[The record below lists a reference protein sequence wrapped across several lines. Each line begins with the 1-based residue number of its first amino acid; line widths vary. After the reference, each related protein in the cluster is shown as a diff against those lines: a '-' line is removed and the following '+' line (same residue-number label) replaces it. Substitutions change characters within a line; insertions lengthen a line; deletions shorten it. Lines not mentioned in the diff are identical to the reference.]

1 MMISPSLPSPS
12 LPSPPL
18 PSPPRQR
25 VAVAMSGGVDSS
37 VAAAWLVD
45 QGYDVVG
52 LTMRLW
58 DLCEEGGAVS
68 NQRSCCGTQDVEDA
82 RRVAQT
88 LNIPFY
94 VLTMQQRFQQD
105 VVLPFLNAYAAGRTP
120 NPCMACNQ
128 IIKFRHLWNHAH
140 ALGADFLATGHY
152 AQIICSSDQPPRL
165 FCGEDPLK
173 DQSYFLASTP
183 LAMLAKV
190 RFPLGEVT
198 KEETRKLAEKFGLH
212 LAQKRES
219 QDVCFVPDGDYR
231 SFFRKHGLMDRPG
244 PIQGVDGT
252 VLGQHQ
258 GIHRYTIGQ
267 RKGLGISAPH
277 PLFVVAMDVSL
288 NLLIVGPEA
297 ALYGKN
303 ARLNQLNWLIPDAYT
318 HQHLEVMAKI
328 RYASPPVPATLEM
341 GEEKDDAAVIHFH
354 APQRAI
360 TPGQACVFYRG
371 RQVLGAGWIE
381 SVSG

>member
-1 MMISPSLPSPS
+1 MSISPSLPA
-12 LPSPPL
+12 L
-18 PSPPRQR
+18 PRQR

-37 VAAAWLVD
+37 VAAAWLLD

-58 DLCEEGGAVS
+58 DHCETENGGTAT
-68 NQRSCCGTQDVEDA
+68 NQRSCCGTEDVEDA

-94 VLTMQQRFQQD
+94 VLAMQHRFEQD
-105 VVLPFLNAYAAGRTP
+105 VVIPFVQDYAAGRTP
-120 NPCMACNQ
+120 NPCIRCNQ
-128 IIKFRHLWNHAH
+128 IIKFQHLLDQAH
-140 ALGADFLATGHY
+140 ALGAKFLATGHY
-152 AQIICSSDQPPRL
+152 AQLLCSPGQPPRL
-165 FCGEDPLK
+165 FCGEDPRK
-173 DQSYFLASTP
+173 DQSYFLANTP
-183 LAMLAKV
+183 WELLAKV

-198 KEETRKLAEKFGLH
+198 KEETRRLAKQFGLH

-231 SFFRKHGLMDRPG
+231 SFFRRRGLMDRPG
-244 PIQGVDGT
+244 PIRGVDGT
-252 VLGQHQ
+252 VLGQHS

-277 PLFVVAMDVSL
+277 PLFVIAMDVSQNVL
-288 NLLIVGPEA
+288 VVGPES
-297 ALYGKN
+297 ALYGKM
-303 ARLNQLNWLIPDAYT
+303 ARLYHLNWLIPDMNNR
-318 HQHLEVMAKI
+318 QHLEVMAKI
-328 RYASPPVPATLEM
+328 RYASPPVSATLEFG
-341 GEEKDDAAVIHFH
+341 GEKNGEAMIHFH

-360 TPGQACVFYRG
+360 TPGQACVFYQG

-381 SVSG
+381 SVLG